1 MTGLMCTWKSAVS
14 EVKSRCGF
22 CGETFSLWSDR
33 NDHLSDHFKAGR
45 LMKDWKGCRGLEPAI
60 ALLVENAIP
69 PYLIGM
75 ETQDADPFSA
85 SKGNTKTGFAMGD
98 NSLAPTAFG
107 ALTAGL
113 GEYVRTAKT
122 AGDDITD
129 DALRRQARLILYG
142 DDDPWNQT
150 PADNSQW
157 LEMFKAGYGLDH
169 DPFQQQSTTA
179 CASNTYSASTQP
191 TTSSGPFSAQ
201 SPSPFTAETVQH
213 AVGFDPT
220 IMQFELN
227 YAVAPPSSD
236 DLVSAATEPAFTIPW
251 SWQTPECL
259 AEFRQLG
266 LLPSIMPTATACDP
280 VIDETSGLAN
290 TSCIRTDQTV
300 ENPIFAAPVQA
311 STSGA
316 GQIPSQYPPQD
327 TLFAFDADFDFE

>member
-1 MTGLMCTWKSAVS
+1 
-14 EVKSRCGF
+14 
-22 CGETFSLWSDR
+22 
-33 NDHLSDHFKAGR
+33 
-45 LMKDWKGCRGLEPAI
+45 MKDWKGCRGLEPAI

-69 PYLIGM
+69 PYLIGT

-85 SKGNTKTGFAMGD
+85 SKGNTKTGFATGD

-113 GEYVRTAKT
+113 GEYVRTAKI

-157 LEMFKAGYGLDH
+157 LEMFKADYGLDH
-169 DPFQQQSTTA
+169 DPFQKYTAAA
-179 CASNTYSASTQP
+179 CASNTYSASAQP
-191 TTSSGPFSAQ
+191 TTSSG
-201 SPSPFTAETVQH
+201 PFTAETVQH

-227 YAVAPPSSD
+227 YLVAPPGGE
-236 DLVSAATEPAFTIPW
+236 DLASAVTEPAFTIPW

-266 LLPSIMPTATACDP
+266 LLPPIMTAATASGP
-280 VIDETSGLAN
+280 IIGETSGPAITNCLLSNQPVAA
-290 TSCIRTDQTV
+290 SKAAYGDSSARPRQEFFAPMD
-300 ENPIFAAPVQA
+300 PIFAAPVQA

-316 GQIPSQYPPQD
+316 GQIPSQYPPRTHYSPLMQISISSNQGCHD
-327 TLFAFDADFDFE
+327 CSHCLL